1 LLKKETDRGG
11 LIRLMTHTIKFKNEF
26 RETQTLKTTLYDL
39 IESILDELNE
49 DEARL
54 TVQVVLYMLKSNE
67 AKFIN
72 DVQKSQEF

>member
-1 LLKKETDRGG
+1 
-11 LIRLMTHTIKFKNEF
+11 MTHMIKFKNEF

-49 DEARL
+49 DDARL
-54 TVQVVLYMLKSNE
+54 IVQVVLYMLKSNE

>member
-1 LLKKETDRGG
+1 
-11 LIRLMTHTIKFKNEF
+11 MTQTIKFKNEF

-39 IESILDELNE
+39 IESILEELNE

-72 DVQKSQEF
+72 DVQKSQKF

>member
-1 LLKKETDRGG
+1 
-11 LIRLMTHTIKFKNEF
+11 MTHMIKFKNEF

-54 TVQVVLYMLKSNE
+54 IVQVVLYMLKSNE
-67 AKFIN
+67 AKFIS

>member
-1 LLKKETDRGG
+1 
-11 LIRLMTHTIKFKNEF
+11 MTHMIKFKNEF

-49 DEARL
+49 DDARL
-54 TVQVVLYMLKSNE
+54 IVQVVLYMLKSNE
-67 AKFIN
+67 AKFIS

>member
-1 LLKKETDRGG
+1 MTQT
-11 LIRLMTHTIKFKNEF
+11 IRFKNEF

-39 IESILDELNE
+39 IESILEELNE
-49 DEARL
+49 DEAKL

-72 DVQKSQEF
+72 DVEKSQEF

>member
-1 LLKKETDRGG
+1 
-11 LIRLMTHTIKFKNEF
+11 MTQTIKFKNEF

-39 IESILDELNE
+39 IESILEELNE
-49 DEARL
+49 DEAKL

>member
-1 LLKKETDRGG
+1 
-11 LIRLMTHTIKFKNEF
+11 MTQTIKFKNEF

-39 IESILDELNE
+39 IESILEELNE
-49 DEARL
+49 DEAKL

-72 DVQKSQEF
+72 HVQKSQEVWREKWRWTLII

>member
-1 LLKKETDRGG
+1 
-11 LIRLMTHTIKFKNEF
+11 MTNMIKFKDEF

-39 IESILDELNE
+39 IESILEELNE

>member
-1 LLKKETDRGG
+1 
-11 LIRLMTHTIKFKNEF
+11 MTQTIKFKNEF

-39 IESILDELNE
+39 IESILEELNE

-54 TVQVVLYMLKSNE
+54 IVQVVLYMLKSNE

>member
-1 LLKKETDRGG
+1 
-11 LIRLMTHTIKFKNEF
+11 MTQTIKFKNEF

-39 IESILDELNE
+39 IESILEELNE
-49 DEARL
+49 DEAKL

-72 DVQKSQEF
+72 DVQKSQEV

>member
-1 LLKKETDRGG
+1 
-11 LIRLMTHTIKFKNEF
+11 MTQTIKFKNES

-39 IESILDELNE
+39 IESILEELNE

>member
-1 LLKKETDRGG
+1 
-11 LIRLMTHTIKFKNEF
+11 MTQTIKFKNEF

-39 IESILDELNE
+39 IESILEELNE

-72 DVQKSQEF
+72 DVQKSQEV